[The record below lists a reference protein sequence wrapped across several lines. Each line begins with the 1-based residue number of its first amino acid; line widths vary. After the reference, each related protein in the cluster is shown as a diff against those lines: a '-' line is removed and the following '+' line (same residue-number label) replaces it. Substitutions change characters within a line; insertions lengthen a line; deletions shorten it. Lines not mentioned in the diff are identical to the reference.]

1 MLLGLASASCGSF
14 GTAPAAGTPE
24 ENVPAN
30 DGGDARAP
38 DGAGPTQ
45 PGRFCAAHAQALL
58 CDDFEDGYDGRWTKL
73 PNATFMKL
81 EPAGA
86 DRGTAA
92 QIVVAG
98 QTWTAGTFGQDGV
111 SRIIGPATGA
121 FTLSFALRVD
131 EILQNQRVELATFGA
146 GELYVHI
153 ILEDRAVKVVE
164 WDVDTQTYVS
174 KNVVAPLTI
183 GKWQRVRLGVTYATR
198 NRFSA
203 EVEGAPA
210 FQSDFTT
217 RPTERFGELRVDLGI
232 LISYYAGEPTRYLL
246 DDVVVTSAPD

>member
-1 MLLGLASASCGSF
+1 MLLGLWLAGCSSF
-14 GTAPAAGTPE
+14 GTAAPASETPS
-24 ENVPAN
+24 ENVPAS
-30 DGGDARAP
+30 DSGDARAP
-38 DGAGPTQ
+38 DGAGTAQ
-45 PGRFCAAHAQALL
+45 PGRLCAAHAQALL
-58 CDDFEDGYDGRWTKL
+58 CDDFEDGYDGGWTKL

-86 DRGTAA
+86 ERGTAA
-92 QIVVAG
+92 QIAVAG
-98 QTWTAGTFGQDGV
+98 QTWTDGKFGQDGV
-111 SRIIGPATGA
+111 SRIIGPAAGA

-131 EILQNQRVELATFGA
+131 EIPQNQRVELATFGA

-164 WDVDTQTYVS
+164 WDVDALTYVS
-174 KNVVAPLTI
+174 KNAVAPLTI
-183 GKWQRVRLGVTYATR
+183 GKWQRVTLGVTYGPP

-232 LISYYAGEPTRYLL
+232 LISYYAGEPTRYLV
-246 DDVVVTSAPD
+246 DDVLLVKQP